1 LHYIEIQKLNK
12 SFSEGSTT
20 HHVLKDL
27 DLQIAQGEL
36 VILLGR
42 SGSGKST
49 LLNLLSGIDIP
60 DSGKIYL
67 DSTELT
73 SLKEPNRTIF
83 RRENVGFVFQ
93 FFNLIP
99 TLTVL
104 ENLNL
109 VLELTNKQGKE
120 WIERAKYLLNEVG
133 LYSRADSYP
142 DLLSGGEQQRVAIA
156 RALVHDPKILLAD
169 EPTGNLDYQTADKVV
184 ELLDNLVKKTGKTM
198 IMATHSRDLSGL
210 ADKIIEFKGKNTL
223 ISASGAPN

>member
-1 LHYIEIQKLNK
+1 LPFIEIEKLNK
-12 SFSEGSTT
+12 SFTEGITS
-20 HHVLKDL
+20 HHVLRDL
-27 DLQIAQGEL
+27 DLGIDEGEL

-49 LLNLLSGIDIP
+49 LLNLLSGIDVP
-60 DSGKIYL
+60 DTGKIIL
-67 DSTELT
+67 NSTELT
-73 SLKEPNRTIF
+73 SLKEPFRTIF

-120 WIERAKYLLNEVG
+120 WLERAKYLLDEVG
-133 LYSRADSYP
+133 LSDRSNSYP
-142 DLLSGGEQQRVAIA
+142 DVLSGGEQQRVAIA
-156 RALVHDPKILLAD
+156 RALVHDPKIILAD
-169 EPTGNLDYQTADKVV
+169 EPTGNLDYQTADKIV

-210 ADKIIEFKGKNTL
+210 ADKIIEFKGNNTL
-223 ISASGAPN
+223 ISTTGD

>member
-1 LHYIEIQKLNK
+1 MPFIEIEKLNK
-12 SFSEGSTT
+12 SFTEGITSR
-20 HHVLKDL
+20 HVLRDL
-27 DLQIAQGEL
+27 DLGIDEGEL

-49 LLNLLSGIDIP
+49 LLNLLSGIDVP
-60 DSGKIYL
+60 DRGKIIL

-73 SLKEPNRTIF
+73 SLKEPYRTIF

-120 WIERAKYLLNEVG
+120 WLERAKYLLDEVG
-133 LYSRADSYP
+133 LSDRSNSYP
-142 DLLSGGEQQRVAIA
+142 DVLSGGEQQRVAIA
-156 RALVHDPKILLAD
+156 RALVHDPKIILAD
-169 EPTGNLDYQTADKVV
+169 EPTGNLDYQTADKIV

-210 ADKIIEFKGKNTL
+210 ADKIIEFKGNNTL
-223 ISASGAPN
+223 ISTSGI

>member
-1 LHYIEIQKLNK
+1 LPFIEIEKLNK
-12 SFSEGSTT
+12 SFTEGITSR
-20 HHVLKDL
+20 HVLRDL
-27 DLQIAQGEL
+27 DLGIDEGEL

-49 LLNLLSGIDIP
+49 LLNLLSGIDVP
-60 DSGKIYL
+60 DRGKIIL

-73 SLKEPNRTIF
+73 SLKEPYRTIF

-120 WIERAKYLLNEVG
+120 WLERAKYLLDEVG
-133 LYSRADSYP
+133 LSDRSNSYP
-142 DLLSGGEQQRVAIA
+142 DVLSGGEQQRVAIA
-156 RALVHDPKILLAD
+156 RALVHDPKIILAD
-169 EPTGNLDYQTADKVV
+169 EPTGNLDYQTADKIV

-210 ADKIIEFKGKNTL
+210 ADKIIEFKGNNTL
-223 ISASGAPN
+223 ISTSGI